1 MTAHPLN
8 GTSEAAAFVP
18 LQDVLVRAAR
28 VDGEAQLHARFALDS
43 AVFAALRR
51 RAEHT
56 GVALAHI
63 GRAALALVDARLTGN
78 RLVTIA
84 GAHSGDAS
92 HTFEVPPNADLDA
105 WLAGNAKSPA
115 NPADAPAPSAI
126 GVFAADAKAA
136 ASALADTPLAWSFDA
151 EPAPAVR
158 ADFRDPPFDA
168 ATVALLAAALVEIL
182 QGLATAKDLAEISA
196 LDAATRQRV
205 LVDWNAT
212 AIPRRAEDT
221 VHALFADVARRHP
234 DRRAIVADGVA
245 VSYRELDER
254 SDRVVASLIGAG
266 VKPGAAVAL
275 LLERSPQAI
284 VALLGI
290 LKAGAAYLPLDAS
303 HPAERLAFSIEDA
316 RVPLIVVRR
325 GTMASIA
332 GVTATVVAIE
342 DLETGTH
349 APPAQ
354 TPSVDGDSRA
364 YVMYTSGST
373 GTPKGVEIRH
383 RAIIRLVRDVEY
395 VDLAETPHILHA
407 APLGFDASTLEIW
420 GALLNGGTIAIHDER
435 IPTGR
440 ALAATIARDG
450 VTIAWLTA
458 ALFNA
463 IVDDDPQ
470 HLAGLRQLLIGGEAL
485 SIAHVRKALAALPN
499 TTIINGYG
507 PTECTTF
514 AATYRIPRDIA
525 ADARSVP
532 IGYPIAN
539 TTLHVLNMRGELV
552 PPGVLGELFIGGDGV
567 ALGYLRRPE
576 LTHERF
582 VPDPFAGGN
591 ARMYRTGDLVR
602 WLPDGAIEFVGR
614 ADGQVKIRGFR
625 IEIGEIEAAL
635 KRHPSILAAAVLAR
649 EDRPGHKRLVA
660 YYVENAPTSAQALRD
675 HLAHSLPEFMVPS
688 ILMRL
693 DALPVTA
700 NGKLDRRA
708 LPVPDARRPDL
719 AVAYAEPIGAL
730 ETLIGAAFA
739 DLLGVEPVGRN
750 DNFFELGGNSL
761 LAVKCVAR
769 LGAEGHAL
777 SVTDFFRDPT
787 AAGIAASIERG
798 ADREIAS
805 SRLAQR
811 NRTGAAEPIAIIAMS
826 GRFPGADDVEA
837 FWQNLCDGRE
847 SITYFSEDQLDPSI
861 ARAVRDDPSYV
872 KARGVIDGVENFD
885 AAFFGITPREAEL
898 TDPQQRIFLE
908 LCWECLERGGYVP
921 DAHDAPVGVF
931 GGMYNATYF
940 QRHVSAHP
948 DRIDKIGAFQVML
961 GNEKD
966 YVTTRVAHKLNLTG
980 PAISVHTACST
991 SLVAICQAVDALR
1004 SGQCRMALAG
1014 GASVTCPPA
1023 SGYLYQ
1029 DGAMLSPDGHTRT
1042 FSADARGTVFSDGA
1056 AVVLLKRL
1064 SDAQADGDPIYA
1076 VIRGGAVNNDGGMK
1090 ASFTAPSSE
1099 GQAAVIAMALDAAGV
1114 DARSISY
1121 VEAHGTATPL
1131 GDPIEIEGLNKAFRR
1146 STDEQGFCAIG
1157 SLKSN
1162 VGHLVIAAGA
1172 AGVIKT
1178 AFALAEKKLPA
1189 SLHVEATNP
1198 EIDFATSPFVVA
1210 RELREWRSETGPLR
1224 AGVSSFGVG
1233 GTNAHAI
1240 LEEAPAREA
1249 SDAADGPQ
1257 LLLLSARTPGALD
1270 ASAKRLCAHLAAMPD
1285 VNLADVAYTLA
1296 HGRKAFERRAAVVA
1310 EDTADA
1316 IAKLSAGNS
1325 ALRSGDARAPSV
1337 VFMFPGQGAQYAGMG
1352 RALYASEPAFR
1363 AALDECAEILA
1374 GELGFDLRE
1383 RLFGDDAAGLRE
1395 TSVTQPATF
1404 AIEYALARLW
1414 IDAGIRPAAL
1424 IGHSVGEFVAATIA
1438 GVMSLEDAAR
1448 LVARRGRLMQAQP
1461 PGAMLSARM
1470 DAEKLAARL
1479 PSSLS
1484 LAAENAP
1491 NACVVAGE
1499 IADVETFRIALEG
1512 DGVACRL
1519 LQTSHAFH
1527 SQMMDAVLAPFRAE
1541 VERVALRPPTI
1552 PIASTLTGALLT
1564 DSEAVSSDYWTR
1576 HVRNTV
1582 RFSRALST
1590 VLESPGHVFLELGP
1604 RTTLTTLARQHPAA
1618 RERIVI
1624 PSLADAPANERAS
1637 WLGAAGQLW
1646 CTGAPLALAKFDR
1659 RARRHRVRLPT
1670 YPFERKRCWVETG
1683 AATQAAA
1690 PSSPTMAAGLLTDLA
1705 SLSLQLPALQMPG
1718 LSDPSTEPPIAG
1730 IPMAD
1735 THTADATASRY
1746 PRLLAQLTAI
1756 FDDIAGS
1763 DLGEADPATR
1773 FVELGLDSL
1782 SLTQVALQL
1791 SKSFGLK
1798 ITFRQLMEDLSSL
1811 EHLAMHIDR
1820 ELPPEAAPAPGAPA
1834 AAPTAAQPAGV
1845 VVAPMATMA
1854 AGGSAPLVQQVIQQQ
1869 MLIMQQQLALLAGAG
1884 TAAVAQP
1891 AAPARAATPAPAARA
1906 ESASPVSQ
1914 APIKPVSPP
1923 TATPAPTDEEA
1934 AIAHTTYDV
1943 KKAFGA
1949 IARIHSTKNELTDR
1963 QRVRLDS
1970 FMRRYIART
1979 QKSKD
1984 YTTEHRPHLA
1994 DPRVVNGF
2002 RPLLKEM
2009 IYQIVVGRSKGSRV
2023 WDLDGNE
2030 YIDVLNGFGMNLFGW
2045 QPDFVVDAVKR
2056 QLDLGYEIGPQHPL
2070 AGEVAKLVC
2079 EVTGFDR
2086 AGLCNTGSEAV
2097 MGTIRI
2103 ARTVTG
2109 RNTLV
2114 IFTGAYHGIFDEVI
2128 VRGTKKLKSVP
2139 AAPGILRNTAENV
2152 LVLDYGTP
2160 ETLAIIKERANEIA
2174 AVLVEPVQS
2183 RRPDFQ
2189 PREFLKDLR
2198 QVTKDAGALLIFD
2211 EVVTGFRAHPRGA
2224 QEVLEIDA
2232 DLASYGKVVGGG
2244 FPIGVIAGKREYMD
2258 ALDGGQWKF
2267 GDDSIP
2273 TVGVTY
2279 FAGTFVRHPLA
2290 LAAARAVLNHLKQQG
2305 PGLQKRLNERTA
2317 KMVGE
2322 MNAYCE
2328 EVGAPVSIKH
2338 FSSVWKF
2345 NFTEDHPLQDL
2356 VFAMMRSRGIH
2367 ILDNFP
2373 CFLTT
2378 AHSEKDFVAITK
2390 AFKESIAE
2398 MQEAEFLPRRVNVEK
2413 IAFDASKPPRPGA
2426 RLGKDPDGK
2435 PAWFVPNPDA
2445 PGKYMKVEA

>member
-1 MTAHPLN
+1 
-8 GTSEAAAFVP
+8 VP
-18 LQDVLVRAAR
+18 LSDVLVRSTRTSGETVGKASIAIDAATI
-28 VDGEAQLHARFALDS
+28 
-43 AVFAALRR
+43 AALEA
-51 RAEHT
+51 RAKRVGISSSH
-56 GVALAHI
+56 LL
-63 GRAALALVDARLTGN
+63 RAALALVDARLTGN
-78 RLVTIA
+78 ARAAIA
-84 GAHSGDAS
+84 GANGAEAIAMFDVPAKGDVDTWLRDSAKPAS
-92 HTFEVPPNADLDA
+92 TE
-105 WLAGNAKSPA
+105 ST
-115 NPADAPAPSAI
+115 APSAI
-126 GVFAADAKAA
+126 GVWASDTTFA
-136 ASALADTPLAWSFDA
+136 SLAWRIDDKSSSLHA
-151 EPAPAVR
+151 M
-158 ADFRDPPFDA
+158 FRDPPFDA
-168 ATVALLAAALVEIL
+168 SIVERLAASLAEIL
-182 QGLATAKDLAEISA
+182 RGLAKADRLEDISA
-196 LDAATRQRV
+196 LDATARQRV

-212 AIPRRAEDT
+212 AVARRAEDT
-221 VHALFADVARRHP
+221 VHALFADVARAHP
-234 DRRAIVADGVA
+234 DRRAIAAGGIA

-254 SDRVVASLIGAG
+254 SSRVAAALVAAG
-266 VKPGAAVAL
+266 VKAGQAVAL
-275 LLERSPQAI
+275 MLDRSPESI

-303 HPAERLAFSIEDA
+303 HPTERLAFSINDA
-316 RVPLIVVRR
+316 RAPLIIVKR
-325 GTMASIA
+325 GD
-332 GVTATVVAIE
+332 TATIPGASARIVAIQ
-342 DLETGTH
+342 DLEAGAATQNM
-349 APPAQ
+349 PN
-354 TPSVDGDSRA
+354 VDGAALA

-383 RAIIRLVRDVEY
+383 RAIIRLVRDVDY
-395 VDLAETPHILHA
+395 IDLRETPHVLHA

-420 GALLNGGTIAIHDER
+420 GALLNGGTISIHDER

-440 ALAATIARDG
+440 ALAATIARDD

-485 SIAHVRKALAALPN
+485 SIAHVRKALVALPR

-507 PTECTTF
+507 PTETTTF

-532 IGYPIAN
+532 IGHPIAN
-539 TTLHVLNMRGELV
+539 TTLHVLNARGEQV
-552 PPGVLGELFIGGDGV
+552 PPGVIGELFIGGDGV
-567 ALGYLRRPE
+567 ARGYLERPE
-576 LTHERF
+576 LTRERF
-582 VPDPFAGGN
+582 VPDPFSSDSLAGGD
-591 ARMYRTGDLVR
+591 ATMYRTGDLVR
-602 WLPDGAIEFVGR
+602 WLDDGAIEFIGR

-635 KRHPSILAAAVLAR
+635 NRHASILAAAVLAR
-649 EDRPGHKRLVA
+649 EDRPGQKRLVG
-660 YYVENAPTSAQALRD
+660 YYVESAPVTVQALRD
-675 HLAHSLPEFMVPS
+675 HLSRALPEFMVPS
-688 ILMRL
+688 VLMRL

-708 LPVPDARRPDL
+708 LPAPDARRPDL
-719 AVAYAEPIGAL
+719 AVAYAEPVGAI
-730 ETLIGAAFA
+730 EQSVAAIFA
-739 DLLGVEPVGRN
+739 DLLGVEPVGRH

-761 LAVKCVAR
+761 LAVKSVAR
-769 LGAEGHAL
+769 LAAESRVL

-787 AAGIAASIERG
+787 PAGIAATIERG
-798 ADREIAS
+798 ADREISAS
-805 SRLAQR
+805 RIATR
-811 NRTGAAEPIAIIAMS
+811 ARADVAEPIAIIAMS
-826 GRFPGADDVEA
+826 GRFPGASDVET

-847 SITYFSEDQLDPSI
+847 SITYFSDGELD
-861 ARAVRDDPSYV
+861 AAVSAEQRSDPAYV
-872 KARGVIDGVENFD
+872 RARGIIDGVEDFD
-885 AAFFGITPREAEL
+885 AAFFGIPQREAEL
-898 TDPQQRIFLE
+898 TDPQQRLFLE
-908 LCWECLERGGYVP
+908 LCWECMERGGYVP

-948 DRIDKIGAFQVML
+948 DLVDKIGAFQVML

-966 YVTTRVAHKLNLTG
+966 YVTTKVAHKLNLTG

-1004 SGQCRMALAG
+1004 TGQCRMALAG
-1014 GASVTCPPA
+1014 GASVTCPPK

-1042 FSADARGTVFSDGA
+1042 FSADAQGTVFSDGA

-1064 SDAQADGDPIYA
+1064 ADALADGDPIYA
-1076 VIRGGAVNNDGGMK
+1076 IIRGGAVNNDGGIK

-1099 GQAAVIAMALDAAGV
+1099 GQAAVVAMALEAAQV
-1114 DARSISY
+1114 DPRTISY

-1131 GDPIEIEGLNKAFRR
+1131 GDPIEIEGLTKAFRR
-1146 STDEQGFCAIG
+1146 VTDARGYCAIG

-1178 AFALAEKKLPA
+1178 AFALAEKKLPP
-1189 SLHVEATNP
+1189 SLHVGTATNP
-1198 EIDFATSPFVVA
+1198 QIDFAGSPFVVNA
-1210 RELREWRSETGPLR
+1210 NLREWRGDKTPLR

-1240 LEEAPAREA
+1240 LEEAPLQAA
-1249 SDAADGPQ
+1249 SDPADGPQ
-1257 LLLLSARTPGALD
+1257 LLMLSARTPTALT
-1270 ASAKRLCAHLAAMPD
+1270 SAVERLRAHLAASPD
-1285 VNLADVAYTLA
+1285 VNLADVAHTLA
-1296 HGRKAFERRAAVVA
+1296 IGRKAFERRASVVA
-1310 EDTADA
+1310 DDVADA
-1316 IAKLSAGNS
+1316 IAQLAGGN
-1325 ALRSGDARAPSV
+1325 ATLRSGDARTPSI

-1363 AALDECAEILA
+1363 AALDECAEILV
-1374 GELGFDLRE
+1374 GELGFDLRD

-1414 IDAGIRPAAL
+1414 IDMGIRPAAL
-1424 IGHSVGEFVAATIA
+1424 VGHSVGEFVAATLA
-1438 GVMSLEDAAR
+1438 GVMSLDDAVR

-1461 PGAMLSARM
+1461 PGAMLSVRM
-1470 DAEKLAARL
+1470 EAEKLSARL
-1479 PSSLS
+1479 PASLS

-1512 DGVACRL
+1512 DGIACRL

-1527 SQMMDAVLAPFRAE
+1527 SKMMDAVLAPFRAE
-1541 VERVALRPPTI
+1541 VERVALRAPSI
-1552 PIASTLTGALLT
+1552 PIASTLTGAML
-1564 DSEAVSSDYWTR
+1564 SAEEAVSPDYWTR
-1576 HVRNTV
+1576 HLRNTV

-1590 VLESPGHVFLELGP
+1590 LLESPSHAFLEVGP
-1604 RTTLTTLARQHPAA
+1604 RTTLSTLARQHTAA
-1618 RERIVI
+1618 RDRIVI
-1624 PSLADAPANERAS
+1624 PSLADSPGSERRS

-1646 CTGAPLALAKFDR
+1646 CAGAPLAVAKLDR
-1659 RARRHRVRLPT
+1659 RARRRRVRLPT
-1670 YPFERKRCWVETG
+1670 YPFERKRCWVEAG
-1683 AATQAAA
+1683 VATQTPAL
-1690 PSSPTMAAGLLTDLA
+1690 PGLTMPTLPMLPGFGADLA
-1705 SLSLQLPALQMPG
+1705 SLSLQLAMPALPFPEQHAPA
-1718 LSDPSTEPPIAG
+1718 TAE
-1730 IPMAD
+1730 IPMAE
-1735 THTADATASRY
+1735 TTSADASASRI
-1746 PRLLAQLTAI
+1746 PRLVAQLTAI
-1756 FDDIAGS
+1756 FDDIAGA
-1763 DLGEADPATR
+1763 DLGDADPAAS

-1791 SKSFGLK
+1791 SKSFGIK
-1798 ITFRQLMEDLSSL
+1798 ITFRQLMEDLSSF

-1820 ELPPEAAPAPGAPA
+1820 ELPPEATPA
-1834 AAPTAAQPAGV
+1834 AAAPSAAPVAQP
-1845 VVAPMATMA
+1845 VAMA
-1854 AGGSAPLVQQVIQQQ
+1854 AAPVMMAVPAGSAPLVQQVIQQQ

-1884 TAAVAQP
+1884 VP
-1891 AAPARAATPAPAARA
+1891 MAAPAAAPASAPTPAARAAAPAPTPAPA
-1906 ESASPVSQ
+1906 
-1914 APIKPVSPP
+1914 KP
-1923 TATPAPTDEEA
+1923 TATADEEA
-1934 AIAHTTYDV
+1934 ALAHTTYDV

-1949 IARIHSTKNELTDR
+1949 IARIHSTKTELTDR
-1963 QRVRLDS
+1963 QRVRLEA
-1970 FMRRYIART
+1970 FMRRYIARS

-2009 IYQIVVGRSKGSRV
+2009 IYQLVVGRSKGSRV
-2023 WDLDGNE
+2023 WDIDGNE

-2056 QLDLGYEIGPQHPL
+2056 QIDLGYEIGPQHPL

-2160 ETLAIIKERANEIA
+2160 ETLQIIKERANEIA

-2198 QVTKDAGALLIFD
+2198 QVTRDAGALLIFD

-2224 QEVLEIDA
+2224 QEVLGIDA

-2258 ALDGGQWKF
+2258 ALDGGQWQF

-2290 LAAARAVLNHLKQQG
+2290 LAAAKAVLEHIRREG
-2305 PGLQKRLNERTA
+2305 PAMQDKLNLRTA
-2317 KMVGE
+2317 KMADE
-2322 MNAYCE
+2322 MNAYCA
-2328 EVGAPVSIKH
+2328 EVGAPVAIKH
-2338 FSSVWKF
+2338 FSSVWKL
-2345 NFTEDHPLQDL
+2345 NFSEDHPLQDL
-2356 VFAMMRSRGIH
+2356 LFAMMRSRGIH

-2373 CFLTT
+2373 CFFTT
-2378 AHSEKDFVAITK
+2378 AHSEADFVAITK
-2390 AFKESIAE
+2390 AFKDSIAE
-2398 MQEAEFLPRRVNVEK
+2398 MQEAEFLPRNTNVEK
-2413 IAFDASKPPRPGA
+2413 LAFDASKPPRPGA

-2445 PGKYMKVEA
+2445 PGKYMKVDA